1 MHTSTSIWSQ
11 AADVFVRALDLDP
24 AQREAFIDEQCAG
37 QTDPAALRE
46 AVQRLIDA
54 HQSLDESSGADA
66 PDAWQDAASAA
77 AAQWIEHDAER
88 LEPGS
93 RAGPFVIERELGV
106 GGMGR
111 VYLARREI
119 DQGEQ
124 RVALKVAAFHRLAP
138 QVRQRL
144 RRERQLL
151 ATLEHPNIA
160 RLIDAG
166 ELPPDRPYFAMEY
179 VDGEPIVQHCDRLE
193 LPLRA
198 RIELVVQVLS
208 AVEYAHQR
216 LVLHRDIKAGNVLV
230 DRDGRPKLLDFGIAK
245 ALTGVDAPVSL
256 ATADAQAFFSPA
268 SAAPEQVLGAATDVA
283 TDVYALG
290 ALMYELFAGELP
302 LTLEDAN
309 PALMAHAIVHTVP
322 ALPSRAVARLD
333 KQSPERAAPIA
344 RHRRC
349 ANARALVRQLQ
360 GDLDAIV
367 ARCLRKEPE
376 QRYASV
382 ERLAADLRA
391 VLESRPIAAR
401 RTESLYR
408 LGKFARRHAAAI
420 ALAAIACALTI
431 GFVTS
436 TVLQSRQLAIARDRA
451 EARRAQ
457 AEDVTQFMID
467 LFRASDPAQAR
478 GRDPGAR
485 ELLARGSQRLQAI
498 NDPETHAALA
508 ATIADIDLSL
518 GDYDGAERH
527 SAEALRLLQGL
538 PQADP
543 TGLRT
548 VYRLRARVALAR
560 ADYPRARG
568 YLEQALRA
576 LPAGAGGDTAAI
588 ADERLLLRRLQA
600 ELEQAQ
606 GHLDIALRLWES
618 VDGEHQRR
626 YGNRDLRSIETRHG
640 WVSALRASGQ
650 QPRAALLLAQLPA
663 LDAGEHPDTPA
674 AAESL
679 YNQARQKREQDDY
692 PAAERLAQEA
702 LRVNLKLYGERHSHT
717 AAALNLL
724 GTIAQARGDYR
735 TTAAYFERS
744 LQIKRELKGDQHPH
758 VAAAEYNLGLLQHMY
773 LRDPAGGEKHLHKA
787 VDIATVATPEHM
799 NLAMYR
805 LAWAMA
811 LHDLGRDAQAREAL
825 VPAMER
831 FKLMPGHAANLA
843 LAEAETLCLGDLPT
857 PANARRDM
865 ADALTV
871 VRTDFAADN
880 PRVLRL
886 QACQARLDALAKR

>member
-1 MHTSTSIWSQ
+1 MQTSTSIWSQ

-24 AQREAFIDEQCAG
+24 AQRDAFLDQQCAG
-37 QTDPAALRE
+37 QADPAALRE
-46 AVQRLIDA
+46 AVQRLIEA
-54 HQSLDESSGADA
+54 HQSLDESAGADA
-66 PDAWQDAASAA
+66 PDAWQDIAA
-77 AAQWIEHDAER
+77 AAAAHWIEHDAEQ

-179 VDGEPIVQHCDRLE
+179 VDGEPIVQHCDRLQ

-245 ALTGVDAPVSL
+245 ALTGVGAPVSL

-333 KQSPERAAPIA
+333 KHSPERAAQIA
-344 RHRRC
+344 RDRRC
-349 ANARALVRQLQ
+349 ASARALVRQLQ

-408 LGKFARRHAAAI
+408 LGKFARRHVAALT
-420 ALAAIACALTI
+420 LAAIACALTV

-498 NDPETHAALA
+498 NDPETRAALA

-538 PQADP
+538 AHANPGD
-543 TGLRT
+543 LRG

-568 YLEQALRA
+568 YLEQALHA
-576 LPAGAGGDTAAI
+576 LPADGGDNAAI

-606 GHLDIALRLWES
+606 GRLDIALRLWES

-674 AAESL
+674 AAEAL

-702 LRVNLKLYGERHSHT
+702 LRVNLKLYGERHSYT
-717 AAALNLL
+717 ASTLNLL

-758 VAAAEYNLGLLQHMY
+758 VASAEYNLGLLQHMY
-773 LRDPAGGEKHLHKA
+773 LHDPVGGETHLRKA
-787 VDIATVATPEHM
+787 VEIATVATPEHM

-811 LHDLGRDAQAREAL
+811 LHDMGRDAQAREVLA
-825 VPAMER
+825 PAIER
-831 FKLMPGHAANLA
+831 FKPMPGHAANLA
-843 LAEAETLCLGDLPT
+843 LAQAETLCLGDLPT
-857 PANARRDM
+857 PANAARDLANALVVIR
-865 ADALTV
+865 ADF
-871 VRTDFAADN
+871 DADN

-886 QACQARLDALAKR
+886 HACQGRLDALAKR

>member
-1 MHTSTSIWSQ
+1 MHTSTSLWSQ

-24 AQREAFIDEQCAG
+24 SERERFVREQCAA
-37 QTDPAALRE
+37 QPDPAAGTALGE
-46 AVQRLIDA
+46 AVQRLLDA
-54 HQSLDESSGADA
+54 HQTLDQRSDTER
-66 PDAWQDAASAA
+66 PLPWQDAAAA
-77 AAQWIEHDAER
+77 AAAHWIEHDAER
-88 LEPGS
+88 LDPGS
-93 RAGPFVIERELGV
+93 RAGPFVIERELGA

-111 VYLARREI
+111 VYLARRGI

-166 ELPPDRPYFAMEY
+166 ELDADRPYFAMEY
-179 VDGEPIVQHCDRLE
+179 VDGEPIVAYCDRRE

-198 RIELVVQVLS
+198 RIELILQVLS

-245 ALTGVDAPVSL
+245 ALAGGDAPASL

-268 SAAPEQVLGAATDVA
+268 SAAPEQVLGVATGVA

-302 LTLEDAN
+302 LSVQGSN

-322 ALPSRAVARLD
+322 ALPSRALARVER
-333 KQSPERAAPIA
+333 QSPQRAAQIA
-344 RHRRC
+344 RQRRA
-349 ANARALVRQLQ
+349 ANARALGRQLR

-367 ARCLRKEPE
+367 ARCLRKEAD

-391 VLESRPIAAR
+391 VLQSRPIDAR
-401 RTESLYR
+401 GTESLYR
-408 LGKFARRHAAAI
+408 LGKFTRRHALSLGI
-420 ALAAIACALTI
+420 AAIACALTV
-431 GFVTS
+431 GFLAQ

-457 AEDVTQFMID
+457 AEDVTEFLID

-498 NDPETHAALA
+498 DDPETHAALA

-518 GDYDGAERH
+518 ADYAGAERH

-543 TGLRT
+543 TQLRAA
-548 VYRLRARVALAR
+548 YRLRARVAMTR
-560 ADYPRARG
+560 ADYPNARD
-568 YLEQALRA
+568 YLERALRI
-576 LPAGAGGDTAAI
+576 LPDSPAV
-588 ADERLLLRRLQA
+588 ADERLQLRRLQA

-606 GHLDIALRLWES
+606 GRLDIALRLWES
-618 VDGEHQRR
+618 VDAEHQRL
-626 YGNRDLRSIETRHG
+626 YGDRDLRSVEARHG
-640 WVSALRASGQ
+640 WVSALRAAGEQ
-650 QPRAALLLAQLPA
+650 ARAALLLAQLPA
-663 LDAGEHPDTPA
+663 QDASQHADTPD
-674 AAESL
+674 AAELL
-679 YNQARQKREQDDY
+679 YNQAREKRDQSDY
-692 PAAERLAQEA
+692 PAAERLAQES
-702 LRVNLKLYGERHSHT
+702 LRVHLKLYGERHALT
-717 AAALNLL
+717 ASALNQL
-724 GTIAQARGDYR
+724 GTIAQARGDYP
-735 TTAAYFERS
+735 AAVAYFERS
-744 LQIKRELKGDQHPH
+744 LQIKREVRGDKHPQ
-758 VAAAEYNLGLLQHMY
+758 VASAEYNLGLMQHMY
-773 LRDPAGGEKHLHKA
+773 LRDPAGGERHLRKA
-787 VDIATVATPEHM
+787 VEIAGVATPEHM

-811 LHDLGRDAQAREAL
+811 LHDLGRDAQARGVLAPAL
-825 VPAMER
+825 ER
-831 FKLMPGHAANLA
+831 FRPMPGHATNLA
-843 LAEAETLCLGDLPT
+843 LAQAELLCLGDQPP
-857 PANARRDM
+857 PAGANRELAG
-865 ADALTV
+865 ALAV
-871 VRTDFAADN
+871 IRSEFAEDHPKVR
-880 PRVLRL
+880 RL
-886 QACQARLDALAKR
+886 QPCRARLDTLARR